1 MIRRCFLQTLPAG
14 LLAQP
19 GRKVRLGVST
29 GIYQAHPMAEAAR
42 LIRAAGFVGAQV
54 GMRFADARLD
64 LAAPDWSYARRVRDV
79 FGEAGVRVVAVDGY
93 TNLVHPD
100 SAVRERG
107 VRGLK
112 GLLEHVREFGTD
124 VVATESGTF
133 NPTQPRQ
140 PLPADAR
147 QGWAQFT
154 AVMRELLKVAASSG
168 SILAME
174 GSAATYIGTVEMVA
188 RMLAEL
194 PSASLKIL
202 WDAANYF
209 DEAHIG
215 QMTQL
220 LQKMNTT
227 FGAHIVLAHAKDVRL
242 KPDGKVEWLAAGR
255 GVMDYVTFG
264 RILNGLG
271 REIFVC
277 LEYVKEPDVPQV
289 KRYVERFV

>member
-1 MIRRCFLQTLPAG
+1 MIRRSFLQTLPAG
-14 LLAQP
+14 LLARP
-19 GRKVRLGVST
+19 GHQVRMGISA
-29 GIYQAHPMAEAAR
+29 GIYRAHPMAEAAR
-42 LIRAAGFVGAQV
+42 LIRAAGFPGAQV

-64 LAAPDWSYARRVRDV
+64 LEAPDWSYARRVRDV

-93 TNLVHPD
+93 TNLVDPD
-100 SAVRERG
+100 PAVRERG

-112 GLLEHVREFGTD
+112 RLLEHVREFGTD

-140 PLPADAR
+140 PLPADDR

-154 AVMRELLKVAASSG
+154 GVMRELLKVAESNG

-188 RMLAEL
+188 RMFAEL
-194 PSASLKIL
+194 PSANLKIL

-215 QMTQL
+215 QMTPL
-220 LQKMNTT
+220 LEKMCAT
-227 FGAHIVLAHAKDVRL
+227 FGAQIVLAHAKDVRL
-242 KPDGKVEWLAAGR
+242 KPDGKVEWLAAGS
-255 GVMDYVTFG
+255 GVMDYRTFG
-264 RILNGLG
+264 RLLNGLG

-289 KRYVERFV
+289 KRYVEKFM